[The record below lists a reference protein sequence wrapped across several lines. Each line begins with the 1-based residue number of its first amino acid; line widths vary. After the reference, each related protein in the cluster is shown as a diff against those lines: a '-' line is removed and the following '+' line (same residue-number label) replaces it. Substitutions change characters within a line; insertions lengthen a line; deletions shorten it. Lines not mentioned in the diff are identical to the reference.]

1 MSINKTVVEGKRQD
15 MINLLML
22 QIATRVLSDLD
33 VEDLEERV
41 SKAADDFY
49 ATQSKEV
56 KAQEGV
62 IPTLEK
68 AKEVLVDFVEMYKG
82 E

>member
-1 MSINKTVVEGKRQD
+1 MSIDKTVVEGKRQD
-15 MINLLML
+15 MINLVML

-33 VEDLEERV
+33 VEGLEERV

-49 ATQSKEV
+49 ATQPKEV
-56 KAQEGV
+56 KTQEGV
-62 IPTLEK
+62 IATLEK